1 MWKKGE
7 SGNLKGRPEGAREH
21 LRNNFLV
28 ALNEDFKASGVAAIV
43 AMRTTD
49 PSGYVR
55 AICSLMPKEFDVK
68 RADPFEALSDEQLIE
83 LVGGLDARIVA
94 IGEGQ
99 SAGHV
104 EAQPSAEAS
113 SKVH

>member
-7 SGNLKGRPEGAREH
+7 SGNPKGRPEGAREH

-28 ALNEDFKASGVAAIV
+28 ALNEDFKAKGVEAIV

-94 IGEGQ
+94 IGAGQ
-99 SAGHV
+99 SAGH
-104 EAQPSAEAS
+104 AGKKPSKEVTP
-113 SKVH
+113 KVH